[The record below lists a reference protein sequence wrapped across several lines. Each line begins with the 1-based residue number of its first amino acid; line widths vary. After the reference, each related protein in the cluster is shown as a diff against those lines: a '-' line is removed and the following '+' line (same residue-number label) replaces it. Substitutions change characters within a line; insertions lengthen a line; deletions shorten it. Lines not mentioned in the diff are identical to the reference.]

1 VVTPDIRVLPF
12 RQILEDTPDGDF
24 MRTFLFS
31 AMLLGA
37 TASADEPATRVPA
50 ELRSCVSI
58 KRNTE
63 RLACFDRAIEVLEG
77 AGAKSA
83 PDAPSAESSFGLF
96 AQAPAQT
103 DTDTRARSQ
112 VDVLEARVAAISAG
126 ADGSAIIV
134 LDNDQS
140 WRQISGSATLLL
152 KVGDPVVIRRAA
164 LGSFQLSTPNGRSAK
179 VKRVR

>member
-1 VVTPDIRVLPF
+1 
-12 RQILEDTPDGDF
+12 
-24 MRTFLFS
+24 MRTIVFS
-31 AMLLGA
+31 ALLLGA
-37 TASADEPATRVPA
+37 TASAEEPATRVPA

-63 RLACFDRAIEVLEG
+63 RLACFDRGIDVLLG
-77 AGAKSA
+77 PDAKA
-83 PDAPSAESSFGLF
+83 TRAAPSAESSFGLV
-96 AQAPAQT
+96 AQTPAQT
-103 DTDTRARSQ
+103 DSGTRGPSQ
-112 VDVLEARVAAISAG
+112 IEVLEARVAALSAG

-152 KVGDPVVIRRAA
+152 KVGDAVVIRRAA
-164 LGSFQLSTPNGRSAK
+164 LGSFQLSTPNGRAAK